1 MNNSNYQTK
10 IKKIRNEKESPI
22 IIALDYQSNLHLT
35 TNSIAKL
42 LNLLK
47 DHICAIKINFHLI
60 LSLSRNEIIEI
71 NRITHS
77 HNLLSIAD
85 IKLNDIGNTNNVTI
99 NNLKQL
105 GFDAVIIN
113 PFIGLTETQSLV
125 SYSHSINFGVISLVY
140 MSHPTSNQGYGLNIL
155 MDNNIPK
162 DIEHNNTESIPM
174 YHLLYDYAKLS
185 KIDGVVIG
193 ATKLDIIKEFNFEK
207 NKIPIYSPG
216 IGTQG
221 GNITKVFSAGTDY
234 VIVGRNIINS
244 TVPTKTVID
253 MLSKINNN

>member
-1 MNNSNYQTK
+1 MVKLNYQTK
-10 IKKIRNEKESPI
+10 IKKIRIEKESPI
-22 IIALDYQSNLHLT
+22 ILALDFQSNLHFT
-35 TNSIAKL
+35 TSSIFKL

-60 LSLSRNEIIEI
+60 LSLSRNELIEI
-71 NRITHS
+71 NKITHL

-85 IKLNDIGNTNNVTI
+85 IKLNDIGNTNNITI

-113 PFIGLTETQSLV
+113 PFIGLSETQSLV

-155 MDNNIPK
+155 KDKNIPIE
-162 DIEHNNTESIPM
+162 IEHNKTEYMPM
-174 YHLLYDYAKLS
+174 YTLLYNYAKLS

-193 ATKLDIIKEFNFEK
+193 ATKLDIIEEFNLK

-221 GNITKVFSAGTDY
+221 GNLLKVFSAGTDY
-234 VIVGRNIINS
+234 VIIGRNIINS
-244 TVPTKTVID
+244 NDPKKTVID
-253 MLSKINNN
+253 MLSIVNNN

>member
-1 MNNSNYQTK
+1 MIQSNYQTK
-10 IKKIRNEKESPI
+10 IKKIRDDKESPI
-22 IIALDYQSNLHLT
+22 ILALDFQSNLHFT
-35 TNSIAKL
+35 TNSIVKL

-60 LSLSRNEIIEI
+60 LSLSRNELIEI
-71 NRITHS
+71 NKITHS

-85 IKLNDIGNTNNVTI
+85 IKLNDIGNTNNITI

-105 GFDAVIIN
+105 GFDALIIN

-125 SYSHSINFGVISLVY
+125 SYSHSIDFGVISLVY
-140 MSHPTSNQGYGLNIL
+140 MSHPTSNQGYGLNVLIDKNL
-155 MDNNIPK
+155 HK
-162 DIEHNNTESIPM
+162 YIEHNKMESIPM

-193 ATKLDIIKEFNFEK
+193 ATKLDIIEEFNFEN

-216 IGTQG
+216 IGIQG
-221 GNITKVFSAGTDY
+221 GNIIKAFSAGTDY
-234 VIVGRNIINS
+234 VIVGRDIIKSND
-244 TVPTKTVID
+244 PAKTVID
-253 MLSKINNN
+253 MLSKVSNN